1 MPKEQATEL
10 PISYIVRVYRSEPPE
25 TMAGTVDVPELAQHL
40 TFASFEELK
49 SILATATRS
58 GARAR

>member
-1 MPKEQATEL
+1 MTKERASEL

-25 TMAGTVDVPELAQHL
+25 TMAGTVDVPALAKHL

-49 SILATATRS
+49 AILTTALGREPVP
-58 GARAR
+58 